1 MKANNLPVLKTT
13 VPAIILLLFFL
24 ATCPVFSQQLN
35 YTLNRD
41 FLWGFDKYYNNKEVS
56 FQPFIKPYR
65 FEDVKQIKDSTASF
79 PRLLAGTKAEE
90 RDKKAKSQIEIYPL
104 ISAQGG
110 YDLSSP
116 SRFTNDLAIG
126 GNLLGFIGNKF
137 AFNLKML
144 AGRQVF
150 NSYQDSVVK
159 QTHVVPGIG
168 FAYRDNTDTF
178 LTRYSYQYYS
188 GYLSYSPNKIFNI
201 QVGQDKH
208 FWGDGYRS
216 LFLSDVSAPYPYLK
230 ITTNIWHLTYV
241 NLYTIMKDATNPS
254 GLKKDWLYK
263 YGTFH
268 YLGWNATKRINIGLF
283 ESIIWQG
290 SDSTRHRGY
299 DINYLN
305 PVMFFR
311 PTEYSLGS
319 SDNAFLGFSFKI
331 KILKKQQ
338 LYGQLLLDE
347 FVLNAVKADL
357 KHTLNNDTTVK
368 WGWWANK
375 QAFQVGFKS
384 FDLFTIPR
392 LNFQS
397 EFNYIRPYTYAHG
410 SVQQNYGN
418 FNEPLA
424 HPLGANCIETATF
437 LNYRY
442 KRLFVEAKF
451 VYALY
456 GNDSAGVDFGRNI
469 FVSYINHPSD
479 YGNYT
484 GQGIDTKLTTTSLRF
499 AYMLD
504 TRMDLKIELG
514 FADRIEKTESATKQI
529 PYLFL
534 GIRTDLSNL
543 YSDY

>member
-1 MKANNLPVLKTT
+1 MLMVG
-13 VPAIILLLFFL
+13 LLV
-24 ATCPVFSQQLN
+24 AGSSSAQQLN
-35 YTLNRD
+35 YTLNKD
-41 FLWGFDKYYNNKEVS
+41 FLWGLDKYYNDKDVN
-56 FQPFIKPYR
+56 FQTLVKPYR
-65 FEDVKQIKDSTASF
+65 FEDIKIVKDSAAVF

-90 RDKKAKSQIEIYPL
+90 KDKKAGSQIEVYPL

-126 GNLLGFIGNKF
+126 GHLLGFIGQKF
-137 AFNLKML
+137 AFNLKVM
-144 AGRQVF
+144 AGKQVF
-150 NSYQDSVVK
+150 NSYQDSIVE
-159 QTHVVPGIG
+159 QTQVVPGIG

-201 QVGQDKH
+201 QAGQDKH

-216 LFLSDVSAPYPYLK
+216 LFLSDVSAPYPFLK
-230 ITTNIWHLTYV
+230 ITTNVWHLTYV

-254 GLKKDWLYK
+254 GMKKDQHNK
-263 YGTFH
+263 YATFH

-283 ESIIWQG
+283 ESIVWQG

-299 DINYLN
+299 DVNYLN

-319 SDNAFLGFSFKI
+319 SDNAFVGFSFKI

-338 LYGQLLLDE
+338 LYGQLLFDE
-347 FVLNAVKADL
+347 FLLNEVLAD
-357 KHTLNNDTTVK
+357 T
-368 WGWWANK
+368 GWWGNK

-384 FDLFTIPR
+384 FDLFTIKR
-392 LNFQS
+392 LNFQT
-397 EFNYIRPYTYAHG
+397 EFNYVRPYTYAHG
-410 SVQQNYGN
+410 SVQQNYGHM
-418 FNEPLA
+418 NEPLA
-424 HPLGANCIETATF
+424 HPLGANFMESATI

-442 KRLFVEAKF
+442 KRLFIEAKC
-451 VYALY
+451 VYAFY
-456 GNDSAGVDFGRNI
+456 GGDSAGTDFGKNI
-469 FVSYINHPSD
+469 FVSYSNRPSD

-484 GQGIDTKLTTTSLRF
+484 GQGFQARLITASLRA
-499 AYMLD
+499 AYILD
-504 TRMDLKIELG
+504 TRMNLKIELG
-514 FADRIEKTESATKQI
+514 FADRILQTSSSTSQT
-529 PYLFL
+529 PYVFI